1 MALKDKMDFMY
12 CCKKNPF
19 IKDSLMN
26 MKSFFVPMV
35 YDLGMLFALLIIN
48 MLF

>member
-19 IKDSLMN
+19 TKDSL

>member
-1 MALKDKMDFMY
+1 MLQ
-12 CCKKNPF
+12 KNPF
-19 IKDSLMN
+19 IKDSL